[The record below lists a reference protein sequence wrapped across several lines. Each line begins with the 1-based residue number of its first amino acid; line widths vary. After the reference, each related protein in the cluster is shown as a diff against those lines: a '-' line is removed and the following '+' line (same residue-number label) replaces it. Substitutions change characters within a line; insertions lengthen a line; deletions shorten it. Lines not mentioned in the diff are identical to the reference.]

1 MCDCVVNRGVS
12 VQSLC
17 TFLLE
22 LPAFVSDEDENQ
34 GRLLSGV
41 QEKLE
46 KADTIYNVFNLL
58 RKECASFLNYDIYE
72 SIQNKFCTEVECEDF
87 KYPDRLK
94 AYIDGHNVKEF
105 FDVNPQLE
113 KVTEASIKLCLKLD
127 IEVTSKV
134 AKVVNL
140 KSSVAALLG
149 LKPSALRLFS
159 VEEGCVIVTFLIP
172 AFVAD
177 IIFATGKMITMS
189 KGFQDLSVLWIK
201 CGDFKF
207 DFGGIVNLFNA
218 LPRATICC
226 SDPSTTVGTSLI
238 HKPCV

>member
-12 VQSLC
+12 VQRLC

-22 LPAFVSDEDENQ
+22 LPAFASDEDENQ

-87 KYPDRLK
+87 KYPERLK
-94 AYIDGHNVKEF
+94 AYIEQHSIKEF
-105 FDVNPQLE
+105 LDVNPQLE
-113 KVTEASIKLCLKLD
+113 KFTKASKKLTLKID

-149 LKPSALRLFS
+149 LRPTALRLLGI
-159 VEEGCVIVTFLIP
+159 EEGCVIVTFLIP

-177 IIFATGKMITMS
+177 AIFGAGKIVST
-189 KGFQDLSVLWIK
+189 KLKEELRNLPVLWMN
-201 CGDFKF
+201 CGNF
-207 DFGGIVNLFNA
+207 NL
-218 LPRATICC
+218 TCE
-226 SDPSTTVGTSLI
+226 GT
-238 HKPCV
+238 